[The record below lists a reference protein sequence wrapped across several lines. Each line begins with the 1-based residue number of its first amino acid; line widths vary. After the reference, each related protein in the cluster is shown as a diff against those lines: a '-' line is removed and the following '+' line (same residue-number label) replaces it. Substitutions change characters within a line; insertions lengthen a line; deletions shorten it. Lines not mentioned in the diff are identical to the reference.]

1 MLIAQVT
8 DVHLGFEPNNPA
20 EFNRQRLD
28 QVIRKLNT
36 TEPVPNMWIISGD
49 LVDRGDVES
58 YKRLRSVIDGCGF
71 PTWLCLGNHD
81 MRDNF
86 SAVFPEIPVNGGFVQ
101 YEVETDSLRI
111 LMLDTLEEGRHGG
124 AYCEARADWLD
135 QQLAEQ
141 PNMPT
146 LLVMHHPPVDAGI
159 EWMAT
164 DSREPWVARFSDAI
178 EGHSQVVGIICGHLH
193 RPISSIWKGTSVVVC
208 ASSAPQTALDLSPID
223 AEEPDSRAMIIADPP
238 GYALHRWN
246 GREMVTHF
254 DNADDHVV
262 IARFDHKMQ
271 KLVRHLLD
279 ERPPV
284 EVPEQTLF

>member
-28 QVIRKLNT
+28 QVIRKLKT
-36 TEPVPNMWIISGD
+36 TDPVPDMLIISGD
-49 LVDRGDVES
+49 LVDRGDSES
-58 YKRLRSVIDGCGF
+58 YARLRTVIEGCGF
-71 PTWLCLGNHD
+71 PTWFCLGNHD

-86 SAVFPEIPVNGGFVQ
+86 SAIFPEIPVNGGFVQ

-124 AYCEARADWLD
+124 AFCEARADWLD
-135 QQLAEQ
+135 RELAKQ

-164 DSREPWVARFSDAI
+164 DSREPWVARFSEAI
-178 EGHSQVVGIICGHLH
+178 EGHRQIVGIICGHLH

-223 AEEPDSRAMIIADPP
+223 AEDPDSRAMIIADPP
-238 GYALHRWN
+238 AYALHRWN

-271 KLVRHLLD
+271 KLVRHLLE
-279 ERPPV
+279 ERPAV
-284 EVPEQTLF
+284 EVPEPTLS

>member
-28 QVIRKLNT
+28 QVIRKLKMT
-36 TEPVPNMWIISGD
+36 DPVPDILIISGD

-58 YKRLRSVIDGCGF
+58 YNRLRSVVDECGF
-71 PTWLCLGNHD
+71 PVWLCLGNHD

-86 SAVFPEIPVNGGFVQ
+86 SSVFPEIPVNDGFIQ
-101 YEVETDSLRI
+101 YEVKTETLRI

-124 AYCEARADWLD
+124 AFCESRAEWLSK
-135 QQLAEQ
+135 QLAGQ
-141 PNMPT
+141 PDMPT

-164 DSREPWVARFSDAI
+164 DSREPWVARFSNAI
-178 EGHSQVVGIICGHLH
+178 EGHRQIVGIICGHLH
-193 RPISSIWKGTSVVVC
+193 RPISSIWKGTSIVVC
-208 ASSAPQTALDLSPID
+208 ASSAPQTALDLSPINAD
-223 AEEPDSRAMIIADPP
+223 DPDSRAMIIADPP
-238 GYALHRWN
+238 AYALHRWN

-284 EVPEQTLF
+284 DVPEPTLS